1 LIYGFKIGLEIEY
14 RDSGGRNIW
23 KNFPENCIEF
33 GKARMG
39 T

>member
-1 LIYGFKIGLEIEY
+1 LICGLKIGLEIEE

-23 KNFPENCIEF
+23 EKFLENCIEF
-33 GKARMG
+33 GNARMG